1 MEFGILGL
9 ELAGKSTLFSLLT
22 GGQAQ
27 TARGRR
33 EARIGVAHVPDP
45 RLEAL
50 VSVFRPRKVTPAT
63 VQFIDVPSISHAGAQ
78 ALNLPELRVLDGLAV
93 VVRGFS
99 SSQVPHPEGS
109 VDPAR
114 DLELIE
120 TELLLADMKVAEA
133 RLERLEKDLIKRLTP
148 ELELERRAVH
158 RCFRQLEDGR
168 PLRDLDL
175 TADEERLLKGFTF
188 LSRKPM
194 LVILNAD
201 EAAVHDLDGAFRRS
215 GLDGMRGRPRVATS
229 VVCATL
235 EQEVAGLAP
244 ADQDLFLADLG
255 LPDRA
260 LDRLLTAA
268 FRLLGL
274 ISFRTAG
281 EDECRAWPIPE
292 GTTAA
297 RAAGTLH
304 SDFERGFIRAEV
316 VDWRELVVT
325 GSFAACRS
333 RGTLRLEGRDY
344 VVREDDVIVFR
355 FNV

>member
-9 ELAGKSTLFSLLT
+9 ELSGKSTLFSLLT
-22 GGQAQ
+22 GGHPQA
-27 TARGRR
+27 ARGRR
-33 EARIGVAHVPDP
+33 EARVGVAHVPDP

-50 VSVFRPRKVTPAT
+50 AAVFKPKKVTPAT
-63 VQFIDVPSISHAGAQ
+63 VQFVDVPSISRAGSQ
-78 ALNLPELRVLDGLAV
+78 ALNLPELRVVDGLAV
-93 VVRGFS
+93 VLRAFAADE
-99 SSQVPHPEGS
+99 VPHPEGS

-120 TELLLADMKVAEA
+120 TELLLADLRVAEA
-133 RLERLEKDLIKRLTP
+133 RLDRIGKDLVKRKSP
-148 ELELERRAVH
+148 ELELEHRAVE
-158 RCFRQLEDGR
+158 RCLRRLEDGV
-168 PLRDLDL
+168 PLRDLEL
-175 TADEERLLKGFTF
+175 SADEEKVLKGFTF

-194 LVILNAD
+194 LVILNVGEND
-201 EAAVHDLDGAFRRS
+201 IGDLEGAVRGF
-215 GLDGMRGRPRVATS
+215 GLERLLGRPRVAIS

-235 EQEVAGLAP
+235 EQEISKLQP
-244 ADQDLFLADLG
+244 EDQAAFLADLH

-281 EDECRAWPIPE
+281 EDECRAWPILE

-297 RAAGTLH
+297 RAAGTVH

-316 VDWRELVVT
+316 VDWRELVDA
-325 GSFAACRS
+325 GSYSACRN